1 MRVASRM
8 LSAATERNSLARY
21 DFSDRLVR
29 HRTSYLSG
37 LFGEPEG
44 AQPCG
49 LFACGALVGLVLV
62 SRLLL
67 FGTLPLQPLEAVFC
81 LGNFG
86 CVGQGFLRYPR
97 LSHVSTRDGIG

>member
-1 MRVASRM
+1 M
-8 LSAATERNSLARY
+8 LSAATGRNSLARY

-29 HRTSYLSG
+29 HHTTYLSG
-37 LFGEPEG
+37 LFGKPEG

-49 LFACGALVGLVLV
+49 LFACGPLVGLVLV

-67 FGTLPLQPLEAVFC
+67 FGTLPLQPLEADLC

-86 CVGQGFLRYPR
+86 CVGQEFFSIIPAYPM
-97 LSHVSTRDGIG
+97 